1 MQLRNKKILLTGA
14 TGGIGHAIAIAL
26 AAQGAGLVLA
36 GRNQTKL
43 QTLANALASAAAPG
57 DNVRHVTVSLALGTE
72 QADAQMV
79 AIAQCHPD
87 IDIVVNCAGSN
98 LFSACDQTRAE
109 QTRSLI
115 DINLTG
121 TLLLTQA
128 LLPNLLTRN
137 EGMIVNIGS
146 TFGSIGYPGFAVYCA
161 SKFGLRGYTEAL
173 RRELANS
180 RVKVVYV
187 APRATATDMNAAS
200 VVEMN
205 KALGNAMD
213 TPELVADYVIKSM
226 QNERVRL
233 SIGWP
238 EKLFVVLNSL
248 FTRLV
253 DNALKKQLPVIQR
266 FLAQEAKP

>member
-1 MQLRNKKILLTGA
+1 MQLHNKKILLTGA
-14 TGGIGHAIAIAL
+14 TGGIGRVLASAL
-26 AAQGAGLVLA
+26 ADQGATLVLA
-36 GRNQTKL
+36 GRNLAKL
-43 QTLANALASAAAPG
+43 QAQARALTSKGSPHAA
-57 DNVRHVTVSLALGTE
+57 VSLALGTE
-72 QADAQMV
+72 LAGDQAQ
-79 AIAQCHPD
+79 AIASAHPD

-98 LFSACDQTRAE
+98 LFAACDKTTAE
-109 QTRSLI
+109 QTRSLL

-121 TLLLTQA
+121 TILLTQA
-128 LLPNLLTRN
+128 LLPQLLKRP
-137 EGMIVNIGS
+137 EAMIVNIGS

-187 APRATATDMNAAS
+187 APRATATEMNADA
-200 VVEMN
+200 VIEMN

-213 TPELVADYVIKSM
+213 TPEHVAACVVSAM
-226 QNERVRL
+226 QRERPRL

-238 EKLFVVLNSL
+238 EKLFVILNGL

-266 FLAQEAKP
+266 FLAQEAKS